1 MDDAFLR
8 EEIVR
13 TKALI
18 IAYDDAIMALTV
30 SGKQQYTLDT
40 GQSRISVT
48 KLDLS
53 NLTSQRSSL
62 MNECSTLQGRL
73 DGSGTTHGVPAW

>member
-1 MDDAFLR
+1 MDDEFLK
-8 EEIVR
+8 EEIAR

-18 IAYDDAIMALTV
+18 TAYGEAITALTV

-53 NLTSQRSSL
+53 ALASQRSSL
-62 MNECSTLQGRL
+62 INECSTLQARL